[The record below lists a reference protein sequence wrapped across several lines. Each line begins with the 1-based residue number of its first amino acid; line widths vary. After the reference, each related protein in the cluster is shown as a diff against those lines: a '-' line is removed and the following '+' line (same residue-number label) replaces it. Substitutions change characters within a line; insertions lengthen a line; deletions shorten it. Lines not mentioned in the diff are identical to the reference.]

1 MSTDFTDIEKNLPN
15 GQNMGGIPQVV
26 YYALH
31 KDVASWPVRPKPTG
45 STLEQM
51 GELSGN
57 VVMKA
62 GKAFRKFYV
71 TDDEGKLDFEGVGE
85 KDGKSFVLKL
95 RMYSPGLTGKVMGL
109 LNLIKNESLVFI
121 VPDNNG
127 NHFLLGDEL
136 RPAALDSIEAM
147 TTGQKTEERPGV
159 GMIFAYKTANVYRYK
174 GNIPIIIPPTMIRAC
189 CPDGKDDYLSFPVNI
204 LHFAL
209 FEPHEGKIIKY
220 KIDMMGEGGVF
231 GFNLGT
237 SFHLGLYFGNGYRIT
252 LFTKGHAYALVG
264 NIDSKYLGKRLKI
277 CIELGTTPDGPTI
290 SFFINDIKINDQLIN
305 IDNDLPAPTATDMK
319 ILNYMSSPFEGNL
332 FSFSIERDNG
342 NTAIWN
348 FTGTSDSERLKNKTN
363 TNTFDLT
370 AHNVDNMN
378 QFIKDIPIP
387 E

>member
-31 KDVASWPVRPKPTG
+31 RDVATWPTRPNPTG
-45 STLEQM
+45 TTLEQM

-95 RMYSPGLTGKVMGL
+95 RIYSPGLTCKVMGL
-109 LNLIKNESLVFI
+109 LNLVKNDSLVFI

-127 NHFLLGDEL
+127 NYFLLGDEL
-136 RPAALDSIEAM
+136 RPATLDSIDGM
-147 TTGQKTEERPGV
+147 TTGQKTEERPGI

-174 GNIPIIIPPTMIRAC
+174 GHIPVVVVPTTIRAC
-189 CPDGKDDYLSFPVNI
+189 CPDGVDDYLSFSAGATKNLFMPSSSKKLICTLDMIPGDCTFEFKIKDTFFYNFSLIGGNAVIMLFMNGTGYGILFHCDNTDNKRSKVKLELGLENNAPVFAAFVNDSQVQSEIQPLDEVTVPTEDAMNI
-204 LHFAL
+204 LTARGGYFN
-209 FEPHEGKIIKY
+209 GK
-220 KIDMMGEGGVF
+220 
-231 GFNLGT
+231 
-237 SFHLGLYFGNGYRIT
+237 
-252 LFTKGHAYALVG
+252 
-264 NIDSKYLGKRLKI
+264 
-277 CIELGTTPDGPTI
+277 
-290 SFFINDIKINDQLIN
+290 
-305 IDNDLPAPTATDMK
+305 
-319 ILNYMSSPFEGNL
+319 L
-332 FSFSIERDNG
+332 FSFEI
-342 NTAIWN
+342 IQ
-348 FTGTSDSERLKNKTN
+348 GTSPITKWDFQGEIPGECFKNKVN
-363 TNTFDLT
+363 SMFALT
-370 AHNVDNMN
+370 AHNVNDVN

>member
-45 STLEQM
+45 STLEKM

-95 RMYSPGLTGKVMGL
+95 RIYSPGLTGKVMGL

-127 NHFLLGDEL
+127 NYFLLGDAL
-136 RPAALDSIEAM
+136 RPATLDSIEAM

-174 GNIPIIIPPTMIRAC
+174 GNIPIVIPPTMIRAC
-189 CPDGKDDYLSFPVNI
+189 CPDGKDDYLSFNAGVASNLFMPTSSKKMICILDLIQGDCTFEFQIKDTFMYNFSLISGNAVIMLFINGKGYVILFKSNI
-204 LHFAL
+204 T
-209 FEPHEGKIIKY
+209 
-220 KIDMMGEGGVF
+220 D
-231 GFNLGT
+231 N
-237 SFHLGLYFGNGYRIT
+237 
-252 LFTKGHAYALVG
+252 
-264 NIDSKYLGKRLKI
+264 KRLKVRL
-277 CIELGTTPDGPTI
+277 ELGLENNAPT
-290 SFFINDIKINDQLIN
+290 FAAFINDAQVPSEMQPTEEVTSPTVNGMN
-305 IDNDLPAPTATDMK
+305 ILTARGGYFTGK
-319 ILNYMSSPFEGNL
+319 L
-332 FSFSIERDNG
+332 FSFEIFNGTTSIAKWDFQGKIPDEC
-342 NTAIWN
+342 
-348 FTGTSDSERLKNKTN
+348 LKNKN
-363 TNTFDLT
+363 NSMYPLT
-370 AHNVDNMN
+370 AHNVDDMN

>member
-31 KDVASWPVRPKPTG
+31 KDVASWPVRPKPTA
-45 STLEQM
+45 TLEQM

-127 NHFLLGDEL
+127 NHFVLGDEL
-136 RPAALDSIEAM
+136 RPATLDSIEAM

-189 CPDGKDDYLSFPVNI
+189 CPDGKDDYLSFNAGVASNLFMPTSSKKMICILDLIQGDCTFEFKIKDTFLYNFSLISGNAVIMLFINGKGYGILFKSNI
-204 LHFAL
+204 T
-209 FEPHEGKIIKY
+209 
-220 KIDMMGEGGVF
+220 D
-231 GFNLGT
+231 N
-237 SFHLGLYFGNGYRIT
+237 
-252 LFTKGHAYALVG
+252 
-264 NIDSKYLGKRLKI
+264 KRLKVRL
-277 CIELGTTPDGPTI
+277 ELGLENNAPT
-290 SFFINDIKINDQLIN
+290 FAAFINDAQIPSEVQTIEDVTSPTVNEMN
-305 IDNDLPAPTATDMK
+305 ILTARGGYFTGK
-319 ILNYMSSPFEGNL
+319 L
-332 FSFSIERDNG
+332 FSFEIING
-342 NTAIWN
+342 TISVAKWDFQGKIP
-348 FTGTSDSERLKNKTN
+348 DECLKNKIN
-363 TNTFDLT
+363 SMYPLT
-370 AHNVDNMN
+370 AHNVENMN